1 MKSNN
6 QFPYPVN
13 GDDCLEKVALTLA
26 LTSSREEEEYYK
38 NIFAEQG
45 YSCVVTGAAGIDYDL
60 RKKIVNSTVGACLNS
75 KLIEKSTKQV
85 HALVHATVEACYSIK
100 LDVSLCQSFQLKI
113 AIVKKDDWIAV
124 AIFGDMAIHMLSNH
138 KTVGL
143 GIMHF

>member
-1 MKSNN
+1 MKNDK
-6 QFPYPVN
+6 QFPYSVN
-13 GDDCLEKVALTLA
+13 ENDCIEKVAVLLA
-26 LTSSREEEEYYK
+26 LTSSREEEEYYR
-38 NIFAEQG
+38 NMFNEQG
-45 YSCVVTGAAGIDYDL
+45 YSCVVTGAAGVDYDL

-75 KLIEKSTKQV
+75 KLIEKDSKQA

-143 GIMHF
+143 GVMHF